1 MSTESTFG
9 AQAASGFVPED
20 AWPSCAITSGGPETR
35 LGGPTP
41 KVPFSITR
49 AELPTSAGFDVRTS
63 GFGPLFGGPA
73 PLAAAL
79 LALAWRADRSRAR
92 PATGLLVVLVAS
104 ALAIP
109 DPWWARLVPQ
119 LWLVPVVVAGLA
131 LGATVPKRLRIA
143 GGVLLALLAA
153 NLALVAGVSGYTVLR
168 RNQSLARQLAFL
180 RDASREAPIGLSRTG
195 SFRWSTSVWRRRG

>member
-1 MSTESTFG
+1 M
-9 AQAASGFVPED
+9 
-20 AWPSCAITSGGPETR
+20 
-35 LGGPTP
+35 L
-41 KVPFSITR
+41 
-49 AELPTSAGFDVRTS
+49 
-63 GFGPLFGGPA
+63 
-73 PLAAAL
+73 LAAVL
-79 LALAWRADRSRAR
+79 IVLAWRADPSRAR
-92 PATGLLVVLVAS
+92 PATGLLVVLVGS

-131 LGATVPKRLRIA
+131 LGATMPARLRIA
-143 GGVLLALLAA
+143 GGVLLALLAG

-195 SFRWSTSVWRRRG
+195 AFRSVDVRLAEAGVSFVRAPDGTCPDPIPLDQTYERVQLCLGKAARARYRDELGE